1 MAERQLGPWL
11 QEPVCLYFDGG
22 KHWCCPAWSHDCHC
36 FPWVYLQDLEDA
48 IATPQHHQGATTPTQ
63 QIMYNVNVAQAG
75 AMQSGS
81 SDGRVR
87 RCVLEGGRIG
97 QPQPPVAPHPRPPPP
112 PPPLE
117 LPPVALHQLS
127 IVPHRP
133 QHQHPTYGHGQY
145 SQKLIRWD
153 AAASGTSTR
162 RCNHPPWNWTGDPW
176 WNPHGEGVQLH
187 NYNIVDMHCHSRRQ
201 SLEAILF
208 KDEGCYVPRD
218 LHQTL
223 EGSADSTIWYQM
235 ACRGSKYRGFQA
247 TCKYCGACSIGAWKP
262 RSTHEWRKHQRANIL
277 HFLGYNVHVIASET
291 DCVSG
296 KNDLDY
302 MYMAA

>member
-1 MAERQLGPWL
+1 MQLLRLNITKVLQLLPSRSCITSTWPK
-11 QEPVCLYFDGG
+11 QEPCNLAHRTGAFADVFSKVGG
-22 KHWCCPAWSHDCHC
+22 LDN
-36 FPWVYLQDLEDA
+36 LN
-48 IATPQHHQGATTPTQ
+48 PQLHH
-63 QIMYNVNVAQAG
+63 IHVHLL
-75 AMQSGS
+75 S
-81 SDGRVR
+81 
-87 RCVLEGGRIG
+87 
-97 QPQPPVAPHPRPPPP
+97 
-112 PPPLE
+112 PPLE

-187 NYNIVDMHCHSRRQ
+187 KYNIVDMHCHSRRQ

-247 TCKYCGACSIGAWKP
+247 TCKYCGACSIGAWKR

-296 KNDLDY
+296 KKDLDY